1 MYVVNS
7 RKQNMGCSSSIN
19 VVETPIIINSCENL
33 AGKFNRVEIPK
44 DVWLSRMTRFIHK
57 HINQFK
63 HYDYNDIEIVYLK
76 LRSYEISASN
86 TSNAKNKHSQAIHVV
101 SDLFRTIPELTPL
114 QLREQLTQM
123 ASEYSK
129 DDKEHEFEEIMFVFS
144 IIVNSPNL
152 QFYETKY

>member
-1 MYVVNS
+1 
-7 RKQNMGCSSSIN
+7 MGCTSSVH
-19 VVETPIIINSCENL
+19 VVETPIIISRCESL

-44 DVWLSRMTRFIHK
+44 DVWLSRMTRFIIK

-63 HYDYNDIEIVYLK
+63 HYDCNDMDIMFLK
-76 LRSYEISASN
+76 LRSYEISIKNVN
-86 TSNAKNKHSQAIHVV
+86 TTDTKHKHSQAVQVV
-101 SDLFRTIPELTPL
+101 SNLFRTTTENTPL
-114 QLREQLTQM
+114 QLREQLTKM
-123 ASEYSK
+123 AFDYSN